1 MKIISK
7 SEFYD
12 IINDVTFELYEDL
25 YVLFRNYYTRKEA
38 EQAHFEDL
46 NLEYLEYDGNHDFHV
61 WLHDWDEGEEYIVFE
76 GIYTEEQLIEFIMKG
91 SERNV
96 QHNL

>member
-1 MKIISK
+1 MKIISRN
-7 SEFYD
+7 EFFN
-12 IINDVTFELYEDL
+12 IIRDVETELQQDL
-25 YVLFRNYYTRKEA
+25 YVLFWCYRTRREA

-46 NLEYLEYDGNHDFHV
+46 NLELLEMDWTSCCHV

-91 SERNV
+91 RD
-96 QHNL
+96 

>member
-1 MKIISK
+1 MKIISRN
-7 SEFYD
+7 EFFN
-12 IINDVTFELYEDL
+12 IIRDVETELQQDL
-25 YVLFRNYYTRKEA
+25 YVLFWCYRTRREA

-46 NLEYLEYDGNHDFHV
+46 NLELLEMDWTSCCHV

-91 SERNV
+91 SERNE
-96 QHNL
+96 

>member
-1 MKIISK
+1 MKIISRNEFFNIIHDVC
-7 SEFYD
+7 SE
-12 IINDVTFELYEDL
+12 LQQDL
-25 YVLFRNYYTRKEA
+25 YVLFWCYRTRREA

-46 NLEYLEYDGNHDFHV
+46 NLELLEMDWTSCCHV

-91 SERNV
+91 SERNE
-96 QHNL
+96 